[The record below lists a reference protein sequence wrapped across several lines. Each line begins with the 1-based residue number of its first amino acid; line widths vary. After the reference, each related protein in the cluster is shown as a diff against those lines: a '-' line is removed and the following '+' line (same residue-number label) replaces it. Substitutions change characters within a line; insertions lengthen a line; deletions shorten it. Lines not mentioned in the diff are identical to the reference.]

1 MLYGRCPWLGP
12 YSGHS
17 YSEVGQVGNIVVGV
31 VALRHQASMVLE
43 EVGTKFS
50 RAVKDPQRPVLNTQ
64 LIEHLS
70 DMMSTQ
76 MSRAAVTSC
85 SKSTKAE

>member
-1 MLYGRCPWLGP
+1 M
-12 YSGHS
+12 GH
-17 YSEVGQVGNIVVGV
+17 IIMGV
-31 VALRHQASMVLE
+31 VALRHQASMVFE
-43 EVGTKFS
+43 EMGTKFS
-50 RAVKDPQRPVLNTQ
+50 RTVKDPQRPVLNTQ